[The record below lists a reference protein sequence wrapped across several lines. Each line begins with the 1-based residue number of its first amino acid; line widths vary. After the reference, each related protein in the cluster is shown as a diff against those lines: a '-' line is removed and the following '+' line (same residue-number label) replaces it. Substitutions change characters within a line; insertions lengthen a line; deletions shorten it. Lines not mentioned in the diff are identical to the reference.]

1 MAARGVYK
9 EHIFDGGRANL
20 DSYLGDDMKHSVPLQ
35 TATSLRCLCPQRHID
50 TLSSLEGNC
59 E

>member
-35 TATSLRCLCPQRHID
+35 TATSEVFVSTTAYRH
-50 TLSSLEGNC
+50 TQ
-59 E
+59 